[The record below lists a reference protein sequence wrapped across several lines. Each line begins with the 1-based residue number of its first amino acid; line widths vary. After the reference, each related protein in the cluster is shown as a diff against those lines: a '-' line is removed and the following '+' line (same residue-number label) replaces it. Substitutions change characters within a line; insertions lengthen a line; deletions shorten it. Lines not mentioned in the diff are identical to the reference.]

1 MRNFNRIIGF
11 ISVSFVL
18 LFIAKINKT
27 ELYTAYF
34 RTIADVEI
42 RNSHALRTEG
52 VVHAASA
59 DLVGD
64 AQAEQTSSV
73 GDLAPSVPMPKPQAA
88 WTTEEVAAL
97 PASPHIAQP
106 CIPQTSPRAP
116 DLQA

>member
-42 RNSHALRTEG
+42 RNSHALRMEG

-64 AQAEQTSSV
+64 LQVEQAHSA
-73 GDLAPSVPMPKPQAA
+73 GDLASSAPMPQPQAVC
-88 WTTEEVAAL
+88 TTEEVAAL
-97 PASPHIAQP
+97 PASPHIMQP

-116 DLQA
+116 DFRA